1 MSDYSK
7 IAFISIGSNLGNSRE
22 NVLKAI
28 DILTSYSTKRPL
40 ISSLWKTEPL
50 DCPPGSPEFIN
61 AVIGIYPHTGETPES
76 LLEKLLNLEK
86 TFGRMAKKILN
97 EPRPLDLDL
106 ITFGYE
112 IRNTDR
118 IVIPHPRATIR
129 AFVLAPLN
137 EIAPDFVFPKQHKTV
152 IQLVLDLPPQKIEKL
167 Q

>member
-7 IAFISIGSNLGNSRE
+7 IAFISIGSNLGKSRE

-28 DILTSYSTKRPL
+28 DILTSYSTRHPL
-40 ISSLWKTEPL
+40 VSSLWKTEPV

-61 AVIGIYPHTGETPES
+61 AVTGIYPQAGETPES

-86 TFGRMAKKILN
+86 TFGRTAKKILN

-112 IRNTDR
+112 IRITDR
-118 IVIPHPRATIR
+118 IVIPHPRAVIR

-137 EIAPDFVFPKQHKTV
+137 EIAPDFIFPKQHKTV
-152 IQLVLDLPPQKIEKL
+152 FQLLRDLPPQKIEKL